1 MISQNLDDFEFR
13 ALWTVNKSSQFYE
26 KTTKENKM
34 STCKLWKIR
43 FKMLRGDCDSCLD
56 DCCEENTN
64 LVTSDDFIDSLVSIW
79 IDFVQKFREIMSKHF
94 RQKFID
100 FTKFF
105 KSFLVFVTFC
115 TLYSVDISWFLYH
128 SNFTWNQFGGF
139 KECKICH
146 FNTFRGSE
154 FWFLRIFALFEGWH
168 LPNEQNSQPLK
179 WQKRQFL
186 YF

>member
-43 FKMLRGDCDSCLD
+43 FKMLRGECDCCLD

-79 IDFVQKFREIMSKHF
+79 TDFVPKLREIMSKHF
-94 RQKFID
+94 RRQKFID
-100 FTKFF
+100 FTKVF

-115 TLYSVDISWFLYH
+115 TLYTLSNRLCNIVLPTHTKVCKSGPNFYGHEVKSFFPSMSVVITY
-128 SNFTWNQFGGF
+128 
-139 KECKICH
+139 K
-146 FNTFRGSE
+146 
-154 FWFLRIFALFEGWH
+154 
-168 LPNEQNSQPLK
+168 
-179 WQKRQFL
+179 
-186 YF
+186 